1 MSDIIKELSDT
12 VERQKENLAELLD
25 GLKKT
30 NDELQTLE
38 SKFDGKYSDLL
49 ESVSEKEKKKSELT
63 ENHDKLKAELEIL
76 QKDLEQLK
84 PQINALNEEVSTKE
98 ADIKTLNSEIAA
110 LESSVEEKNSNLEVA
125 KKELGLKTEAMDTLL
140 KSISEDVDKAI
151 KRVEAAEAMQSKI
164 PERNL
169 GTSFLLDR
177 GLEGPSAPKA
187 EIITI
192 VAAEEPISTDDIKQ
206 KVTSISPVQVSRF
219 IMMLE
224 ADGKIH
230 TNADDLWELDKGFLE
245 ELNL

>member
-1 MSDIIKELSDT
+1 MSNAMKELSDA
-12 VERQKENLAELLD
+12 VERQKGNLVELLD

-30 NDELQTLE
+30 NEELQILQST
-38 SKFDGKYSDLL
+38 FDGKYSDLL
-49 ESVSEKEKKKSELT
+49 ESVSGKEKKKSELQ
-63 ENHDKLKAELEIL
+63 ENHDKLKAELEML
-76 QKDLEQLK
+76 QKDLDLLK
-84 PQINALNEEVSTKE
+84 PQINVLNEEVSAKE
-98 ADIKTLNSEIAA
+98 ADVKTLKSEITI

-125 KKELGLKTEAMDTLL
+125 KKELGLKNEAMETLL
-140 KSISEDVDKAI
+140 KSISEDVGKAI
-151 KRVEAAEAMQSKI
+151 KRVEDAENMESKI

-192 VAAEEPISTDDIKQ
+192 VAAEEPIATDDIKQ

-230 TNADDLWELDKGFLE
+230 TNADDLWELDKSFLE